1 MGDIQQT
8 ELIRSLTGI
17 MQGPILEI
25 GSKRYGGP
33 PIFFDYRQLFPATM
47 RYVGTDIEA
56 GEGVDVVVD
65 MTADISAIKERLG
78 GTQFKSIICL
88 SVMEHVKDIV
98 SFARNVE
105 SLLDQDGMLILSV
118 PFVWEIHAY
127 PDDYWRFTPG
137 ALEFLYHSI
146 TFDPSLSCLH
156 TDTGRLARLSDIRD
170 DLNKFVKMVYKPS
183 GPGKTIGSR
192 FRIMAYSLARW
203 ALGLGKNPLYNTMIN
218 MVGYRKE

>member
-1 MGDIQQT
+1 MGDYQQT
-8 ELIRSLTGI
+8 KLIRSLAGS

-33 PIFFDYRQLFPATM
+33 PIFFDYRTLFPGTM
-47 RYVGTDIEA
+47 RYLGADIEE
-56 GEGVDVVVD
+56 GEGVDVVID

-88 SVMEHVKDIV
+88 SVMEHVKDIM

-105 SLLDQDGMLILSV
+105 SLLEKDGMLILSV

-137 ALEFLYHSI
+137 ALEFLYPAI
-146 TFDPSLSCLH
+146 KFDHAASCLH
-156 TDTGRLARLSDIRD
+156 TDTGRVARYSDIRD
-170 DLNKFVKMVYKPS
+170 DMNKFVKMIDKPS
-183 GPGKTIGSR
+183 RPNKTMASR
-192 FRIMAYSLARW
+192 LKIMAYSLVRR
-203 ALGLGKNPLYNTMIN
+203 LMGLGKNPLYNTNIN
-218 MVGYRKE
+218 KVGYKR

>member
-8 ELIRSLTGI
+8 ELIKSLAGI

-33 PIFFDYRQLFPATM
+33 PIFFDYRSLFPNTM
-47 RYVGTDIEA
+47 RYVGADIEA
-56 GEGVDVVVD
+56 GEGVDVVID
-65 MTADISAIKERLG
+65 MTADISTIKERLG

-137 ALEFLYHSI
+137 AVEILYPGVA
-146 TFDPSLSCLH
+146 FDPVLSCLH
-156 TDTGRLARLSDIRD
+156 TDTGKHAPLSDVRD
-170 DLNKFVKMVYKPS
+170 DMNKFVKMIYKPS
-183 GPGKTIGSR
+183 RPGNTIESR
-192 FRIMAYSLARW
+192 LRIMTYSLVRR
-203 ALGLGKNPLYNTMIN
+203 ALGLGKNPLYNTIIN
-218 MVGYRKE
+218 MVGFKKG